1 MGSGGGKSDSQQ
13 VGIQRLPAWETPV
26 AKEYL
31 SSLAQLI
38 FPGTNQNI
46 KGSAGMGNP
55 AQGATGAGQAGGGN
69 QTQIPSAGLDPSF
82 AYNFAAPMASGS
94 PYLSNLYQTNPNL
107 ITGAF
112 SPASAGQFNQIYP
125 MMGLG

>member
-13 VGIQRLPAWETPV
+13 VGIQRMPAWELPT

-46 KGSAGMGNP
+46 KGSAGMSNP

-69 QTQIPSAGLDPSF
+69 QQIPSPGLDPSF

-94 PYLSNLYQTNPNL
+94 PYLNSVYQTNPNL

-112 SPASAGQFNQIYP
+112 SPASAGQFNQIYSN
-125 MMGLG
+125 MGLG